1 MSGVGERVI
10 CPVGVSVFRSVVHF
24 WRGSDSPGGG
34 TRLGDARRRAFGQLA
49 SVVIVVVAISVYVQL
64 APRRPLPAARVAE
77 VVADHR
83 AHADQDEDGSDEEA
97 IEPSVAAVQAVAPA
111 PVAVPAPAP
120 APVPELDR
128 AAVACA
134 EGALDAASRDRAR
147 ADERANE
154 SARRLA
160 LASGR
165 AALDAARARKLAF
178 LVRDPSTRIAQA
190 SSRGGFLRG
199 ERDKLE
205 KEVSTLRQLPRPK
218 STSILSK
225 SPVARPAAGSESHFE
240 LRHNRVSFIDLE
252 RLLEITKA
260 DAQLRIRMSDQLAA
274 ISNKVGPVGSFSLE
288 YELVKAVPASMEELI
303 ERRVMRRY
311 DLRAWEIVPE
321 FENRGETYEGT
332 RNPISDFSRSI
343 NRINPARTTITLWVY
358 PDSFGLYRRLRN
370 ELVERGFSV
379 AARPLPDGMTIR
391 GSPRGTQSAAQ

>member
-1 MSGVGERVI
+1 
-10 CPVGVSVFRSVVHF
+10 
-24 WRGSDSPGGG
+24 
-34 TRLGDARRRAFGQLA
+34 
-49 SVVIVVVAISVYVQL
+49 VVIVVVAISVYVQL
-64 APRRPLPAARVAE
+64 APRRPLPPARVAE
-77 VVADHR
+77 VAVDQSAP
-83 AHADQDEDGSDEEA
+83 ADQDEDDSGADA

-111 PVAVPAPAP
+111 P

-128 AAVACA
+128 AAVALG
-134 EGALDAASRDRAR
+134 ESALDAASRDRAR
-147 ADERANE
+147 ADERANA

-288 YELVKAVPASMEELI
+288 YELVKSVPASMEELI
-303 ERRVMRRY
+303 ERKVMRRY

-332 RNPISDFSRSI
+332 RNPISEYSRSI

-358 PDSFGLYRRLRN
+358 PDSFALYRRLRN

-391 GSPRGTQSAAQ
+391 GSPQGTQSAAQ